1 MSAGG
6 ASSRIT
12 QTVCIR
18 LWEHFDEHYSCRG
31 SSNVADGTCIDGPR
45 SVLSLDDLAEGL
57 QLSRTQVRRQWDRW
71 RVARRQNHCE
81 RKAHEHSASLHA
93 HRRRAFGPDD
103 TLYNRLRS
111 ISYDARFVAET
122 AARFPHW
129 PLVANLRCGAWY
141 APPAAFESSVRFKS
155 TDGHR
160 GEWNLN
166 LRRLNLHLVTLIAQK
181 GGALLVDATRRGRAL
196 PDSFAKT
203 VPIWCACINRA
214 IAEEESLRRSDAN
227 WCTQLHTPPCVDASE
242 KAAIEARLDG
252 FVALLRSCAGCKEIL
267 AALRKPLR
275 PLWLTPDLTPAPRER
290 ESESEREPGGRLTGY
305 EEASTLWTMGGRHG
319 AEELPFLPL
328 ICVSASEPI
337 DRQRRKDYT
346 YLQVCTRR

>member
-1 MSAGG
+1 M
-6 ASSRIT
+6 
-12 QTVCIR
+12 
-18 LWEHFDEHYSCRG
+18 
-31 SSNVADGTCIDGPR
+31 
-45 SVLSLDDLAEGL
+45 
-57 QLSRTQVRRQWDRW
+57 
-71 RVARRQNHCE
+71 
-81 RKAHEHSASLHA
+81 
-93 HRRRAFGPDD
+93 
-103 TLYNRLRS
+103 
-111 ISYDARFVAET
+111 
-122 AARFPHW
+122 
-129 PLVANLRCGAWY
+129 
-141 APPAAFESSVRFKS
+141 RFKS

-214 IAEEESLRRSDAN
+214 IAEEDKTLRSSDAN

-252 FVALLRSCAGCKEIL
+252 FVALLRSCAGCNDIL

-275 PLWLTPDLTPAPRER
+275 PLWLTPDIKHDERVRER
-290 ESESEREPGGRLTGY
+290 ERGGCLTSY
-305 EEASTLWTMGGRHG
+305 EEASTLRTTGGRHG